1 MGVRTAAGRAGL
13 RRPPDTGGGDRRGAE
28 GLEDH
33 AGALGELEELVELL
47 RLCVGVEL
55 EGEADLAEADRRV
68 LGDAE
73 RAAEVEVALG
83 LHRAGP
89 QLDADRGRDGRE
101 GHTGAGS

>member
-1 MGVRTAAGRAGL
+1 MGGRTAAGRAGL

-33 AGALGELEELVELL
+33 AVALRELQELVELL
-47 RLCVGVEL
+47 RPGVGVEL

-73 RAAEVEVALG
+73 RAAEVEVALD
-83 LHRAGP
+83 LHGAGP

-101 GHTGAGS
+101 GDAG